1 MARKFSKNGKPL
13 GRTSSKGNKH
23 KAWTPEEDNF
33 LRLAVEQKIPKSVVA
48 GRLGRTK
55 DSIVFRK
62 YVLKIEGAFGRDVRS
77 NAKKLETSNPVSQI
91 SQQTEAFSGQMQTV
105 QTVQTFKL
113 ETGIPLPSRSGRT
126 ENLMAREKLRI
137 LLESMNVGQSFV
149 VPRNLSHVTKH
160 LVLKEFESYRIRICA
175 TNRDK
180 KFYRI
185 FRLA

>member
-1 MARKFSKNGKPL
+1 MPRKFSKNGKPL

-55 DSIVFRK
+55 DAIVFRK
-62 YVLKIEGAFGRDVRS
+62 YVLKINGAFGRDVRS

-91 SQQTEAFSGQMQTV
+91 SQQIEASLGQMQTV
-105 QTVQTFKL
+105 QTLKL
-113 ETGIPLPSRSGRT
+113 ETGIPVPLRFGRT
-126 ENLMAREKLRI
+126 ENLMAREKLKI

-160 LVLKEFESYRIRICA
+160 LVLREFESYRIRICA
-175 TNRDK
+175 MSRDK